1 MKRRRSK
8 DKEEIMESLVR
19 DDIMS
24 MESYAA
30 VEPVHVLAERVG
42 VPLERTAKLDSNE
55 NPYGCSP
62 RVRQALGNFEFY
74 HTYPDHAHREM
85 REMLEEYTGIG
96 TEYIGVANG
105 SDEMIDLILRVVLD
119 PGDKVLNFPPTFG
132 TYSVHT
138 EANRGGLLNVPRD
151 PDTFDVDI
159 AAAKSAI
166 DDRTRAILLS
176 NPNNPTG
183 NLTPERDILEL
194 LETGLLVIVDEAY
207 YEFSE
212 LTVAHLVPSYP
223 NLIVLRSMSKWAA
236 LAGLRVGYAI
246 LPPTI
251 NDCVYKSKPIYNV
264 NMAAEIAAKESLK
277 DAQYMK
283 QTVRTIISERE
294 RLYRLLD
301 EQGILKPL
309 PSQGNFL
316 LCQAPDG
323 NGARIKEHFQNRGI
337 FVRHFPALYDMLRI
351 TVGKPEHTDAMIK
364 ALDEL
369 EV

>member
-1 MKRRRSK
+1 
-8 DKEEIMESLVR
+8 MEGLVR
-19 DDIMS
+19 DDIRS

-42 VPLERTAKLDSNE
+42 VPLAQAAKLDSNE

-62 RVRQALGNFEFY
+62 RVRQALGNFDFY
-74 HTYPDHAHREM
+74 HTYPDHAHREL

-96 TEYIGVANG
+96 SEYIAVANG
-105 SDEMIDLILRVVLD
+105 SDEMLDLILRVVLE

-132 TYSVHT
+132 PYSVHA
-138 EANRGGLLNVPRD
+138 EANRGELLNVPRD
-151 PDTFDVDI
+151 PTTFEADI
-159 AAAKSAI
+159 PAAKSAI
-166 DDRTRAILLS
+166 DDRTRVILLS

-183 NLTPERDILEL
+183 NINSERDILEL
-194 LETGLLVIVDEAY
+194 VETGLLVIADEAY
-207 YEFSE
+207 YEFSG
-212 LTVAHLVPSYP
+212 LTVARLVPSYP
-223 NLIVLRSMSKWAA
+223 NLVVLRSLSKWAA

-246 LPPTI
+246 LSPTI

-277 DAQYMK
+277 DAEYMK
-283 QTVRTIISERE
+283 QTVQTIISERE
-294 RLYRLLD
+294 RLSQKLE
-301 EQGILKPL
+301 EQGILKPF
-309 PSQGNFL
+309 PSWGNFL
-316 LCQAPDG
+316 LCQAPDEG
-323 NGARIKEHFQNRGI
+323 GALVQQHLQNRGI

-369 EV
+369 EL